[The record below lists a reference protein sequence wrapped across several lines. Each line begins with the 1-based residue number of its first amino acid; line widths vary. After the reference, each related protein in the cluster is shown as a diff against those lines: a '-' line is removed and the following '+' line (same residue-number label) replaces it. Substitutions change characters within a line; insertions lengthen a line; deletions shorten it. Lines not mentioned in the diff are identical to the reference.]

1 MPAALPIIAVA
12 SGVSAVA
19 GIVGARK
26 QNKQAARESRARQA
40 IENRRAQRERV
51 ASVRESQILA
61 AQSQVLSE
69 NLGVGQSSGA
79 EGQQSS
85 IASTAA
91 SNQSF
96 VNQVQSLNEI
106 RSDAMSRSAK
116 IGNTVG
122 AIQGISNA
130 VSSVANVYRE

>member
-12 SGVSAVA
+12 TGVSAVA
-19 GIVGARK
+19 GIVGARQ
-26 QNKQAARESRARQA
+26 QNKQAARENRARQA

-79 EGQQSS
+79 EGQQASLS
-85 IASTAA
+85 STAA

-96 VNQVQSLNEI
+96 VNQVQDLNEI

-122 AIQGISNA
+122 AIQGISTA

>member
-12 SGVSAVA
+12 AGVNAA
-19 GIVGARK
+19 TQIYGTIQ
-26 QNKQAARESRARQA
+26 QNKQAKRENRARQA

-79 EGQQSS
+79 EGVQSS
-85 IASTAA
+85 IGSTAA

-96 VNQVQSLNEI
+96 VNQVQDLNEI
-106 RSDAMSRSAK
+106 RSDAMARSAK
-116 IGNTVG
+116 ISNTVQ
-122 AIQGISNA
+122 AIQGVSNA
-130 VSSVANVYRE
+130 VSSA